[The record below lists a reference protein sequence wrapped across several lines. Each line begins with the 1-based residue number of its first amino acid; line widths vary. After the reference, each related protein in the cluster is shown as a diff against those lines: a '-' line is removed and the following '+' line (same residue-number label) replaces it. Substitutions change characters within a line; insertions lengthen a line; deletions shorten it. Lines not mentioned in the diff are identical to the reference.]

1 MWIKA
6 HFIASGDEIR
16 IQTQN
21 IAAVFTDQSNDPHN
35 SGKTIIQ
42 FIGSEDNYIYVRET
56 MDEIGEQILE

>member
-6 HFIASGDEIR
+6 HFVASGDEIR

-21 IAAVFTDQSNDPHN
+21 IAAVFTDQSSDPQN

-42 FIGSEDNYIYVRET
+42 FIGSEDNYIHVRET
-56 MDEIGEQILE
+56 IYEIGEQIIL